1 MHGLFARKRPPLWL
15 WGGILAA
22 IVTLIV
28 FGFIRRYE
36 ENHVE
41 TDFRTS
47 AVERFDRLQGNI
59 ELALDDLV
67 SLGVYYDVSTDIDGE
82 LFRRLTRPLLS
93 ERSSLQ
99 ALEWI
104 PRVAD
109 ADRARFVQAARRA
122 GLAGYDITER
132 LGQGGLA
139 SAGRRPEYYPVY
151 LVEPHRGNE
160 HALGFDL
167 ASNPARHAALER
179 AAATGKMS
187 ASGRINLVQAPSEYG
202 FLVFRPVYRDDAAH
216 KGTGRLVGFVLGVF
230 RIADIVEAGDKA
242 ANSHIQLALFDSAG
256 EKGRRLL
263 YPRRLDVDG
272 IDALPAGYKLVRQV
286 EVAGREW
293 TVVAMPKPGAFL
305 VDHKAS
311 ASELIF
317 GLLASVLWAAYLRQ
331 QRLRHSV
338 IERTVEERT
347 RELDQERIFSNAV
360 FDSAGGVTVVIDRT
374 GAVVRFN
381 RAAETFTGYDF
392 DEVRDQPFF
401 WRRFL
406 LPEQQDGV
414 QTVFER
420 FHDGSLPRRYE
431 NYWVSRNGEQRLFDW
446 SNTILTDEHGIP
458 QYLVTVGLDIT
469 ERKQAE
475 RAIERERIRLETI
488 LKTASDGIHILDLE
502 GVLVEANNAFLAMLG
517 YDDSAIGK
525 LHVTDWDVQFPWEG
539 INAHVGTLI
548 AEQGH
553 AVFETRHRRRDGV
566 VLDVEISASGIEIE
580 GRGYLYAASRDIT
593 ERKRIEE
600 ALRLSELRFRQLF
613 ENNNAS
619 MMLVEPETGAIVDAN
634 AAACRFYGWPRETMC
649 GMTIQDIN
657 CLSPDAVAAELRRAV
672 QEQRNYFVFP
682 HRLADGGVRTVEV
695 HSSPIRVGDRD
706 MLFSI
711 IHDISDRKAAEARV
725 DQLLHEQRVMLD
737 NTIVGMVKVRN
748 RIIVWANRAFEHM
761 LAYDP
766 GELNGVSP
774 LQLYPSRE
782 DFDAMGRRAYPI
794 VQSGGFFRGE
804 AQYRCKDGR
813 VIWADISS
821 AVLDQEK
828 GETLWAFFDI
838 TERKRTELAL
848 SESEAKF
855 HTMVDWT
862 YDWEYWI
869 DPDGHFTYNTPSS
882 ERVTGYRPDEFEADP
897 ALIDA
902 LVHAEDRHLWER
914 HIHIH
919 LPESGNKEVA
929 ELEMRIVQK
938 HGDVRWVNHTCRPV
952 FDETGHYRG
961 RRVAV
966 RDITDRKRAEDEIRH
981 LAYFDPLTRLP
992 NRRLL
997 MDRLG
1002 QALIA
1007 SKRSREFGALM
1018 ILDLD
1023 HFKSLND
1030 TQGHDIG
1037 DRLLIEVAQRLTAS
1051 VRQEDTVSRLGGDE
1065 YVVMLEGLGR
1075 SERTAATQAEAVAD
1089 KIRLALNLP
1098 YVLGGSEAEY
1108 YSTPSIGLTLFRG
1121 QDDSAEILLKQA
1133 DVALYQAKDAGR
1145 NTVRFF
1151 NPTMQAAIDSRAAL
1165 EGALRRGLDRGEFR
1179 LYFQPQVGSDNRLIG
1194 AEALIRWLPPSQG
1207 VVSPAHFIPLAEESS
1222 LILAIGQWVLDTAC
1236 AQLRL
1241 WGNDPETRGLQL
1253 SVNVSAR
1260 QFHQPDFVEQVR
1272 QSLLASGADPARLKL
1287 ELTES
1292 VVLDNVEAVISR
1304 MQQLDSLGV
1313 GFSLDDFGTGYSS
1326 LSYLKRLPLDQV
1338 KIDQSFVREVTRDPN
1353 DAAIVRAILAMSR
1366 SLGLEVIAEG
1376 VETQEQ
1382 RDFLLANGC
1391 TAYQG
1396 YLFGRPVPIE
1406 EWNRTAHLSPRM
1418 GGTEGEGKPR
1428 SS

>member
-1 MHGLFARKRPPLWL
+1 MASKRPPLWL
-15 WGGILAA
+15 WGGVLAA
-22 IVTLIV
+22 IITLIV
-28 FGFIRRYE
+28 SGFIRRYE
-36 ENHVE
+36 EKHVE

-59 ELALDDLV
+59 ELALGTLA
-67 SLGVYYDVSTDIDGE
+67 SLGAYYDVSSDIDGQS
-82 LFRRLTRPLLS
+82 FQRLTRPLLR
-93 ERSSLQ
+93 EGSSIQ
-99 ALEWI
+99 ALEWV
-104 PRVAD
+104 PRVTD
-109 ADRARFVQAARRA
+109 ADRSRFVQAARRSGFPRFQIA
-122 GLAGYDITER
+122 ER
-132 LGQGGLA
+132 SPQQGMV
-139 SAGRRPEYYPVY
+139 SAVRRPEYYPVY
-151 LVEPHRGNE
+151 RVAPYRDNE
-160 HALGFDL
+160 QALGFDL
-167 ASNPARHAALER
+167 ASNPIRRAALAR
-179 AAATGKMS
+179 AAATGRMS
-187 ASGRINLVQAPSEYG
+187 ASGRIDLVQAPSEYG
-202 FLVFRPVYRDDAAH
+202 FLICRPVYRDGVESQGSGPPPGH
-216 KGTGRLVGFVLGVF
+216 VLGFVLAVF
-230 RIADIVEAGDKA
+230 KIAEIVEGGGKEAGSRIRLAVFDTA
-242 ANSHIQLALFDSAG
+242 AV
-256 EKGRRLL
+256 KGRHLL
-263 YPRRLDVDG
+263 YPRRLAGDG
-272 IDALPAGYKLVRQV
+272 PDALPAGYKLATQI
-286 EVAGREW
+286 EVAGRDW
-293 TVVAMPKPGAFL
+293 TVVAMPKPSAFA

-311 ASELIF
+311 WAVLSL
-317 GLLASVLWAAYLRQ
+317 GLLASVLWSAYLRQ
-331 QRLRHSV
+331 QRLRQSV

-347 RELDQERIFSNAV
+347 RDLDRERNFSNAV
-360 FDSAGGVTVVIDRT
+360 LDSVGGITVVIGRD
-374 GAVVRFN
+374 GAIVRFN
-381 RAAETFTGYDF
+381 RAAVAFTGYEF
-392 DEVRDQPFF
+392 DEVKGQPFF
-401 WRRFL
+401 WERFL
-406 LPEQQDGV
+406 PPEQRADV
-414 QTVFER
+414 QMVFER

-431 NYWVSRNGEQRLFDW
+431 NSWLSRGGERRLFDW
-446 SNTILTDEHGIP
+446 TNTILTDERGVP

-469 ERKQAE
+469 ERK
-475 RAIERERIRLETI
+475 RT
-488 LKTASDGIHILDLE
+488 
-502 GVLVEANNAFLAMLG
+502 
-517 YDDSAIGK
+517 
-525 LHVTDWDVQFPWEG
+525 
-539 INAHVGTLI
+539 
-548 AEQGH
+548 
-553 AVFETRHRRRDGV
+553 
-566 VLDVEISASGIEIE
+566 
-580 GRGYLYAASRDIT
+580 
-593 ERKRIEE
+593 EE
-600 ALRLSELRFRQLF
+600 ALRQSELRFRQLF

-634 AAACRFYGWPRETMC
+634 ASACRFYGWPREAMC
-649 GMTIQDIN
+649 RLKIQDIN
-657 CLSPDAVAAELRRAV
+657 CLSPDEVATERKRAL

-682 HRLADGGVRTVEV
+682 HRLADGSLRTVEV
-695 HSSPIRVGDRD
+695 HSSPIRVGDRA

-711 IHDISDRKAAEARV
+711 IHDISARQAAETQV
-725 DQLLHEQRVMLD
+725 QQLLHEQQVMLD
-737 NTIVGMVKVRN
+737 NAIVGMVKVRN

-774 LQLYPSRE
+774 LQLYSSRE
-782 DFDAMGRRAYPI
+782 EFEALGQRAYPVI
-794 VQSGGFFRGE
+794 QAGGYFRGE
-804 AQYRCKDGR
+804 AQFRRKDGR
-813 VIWADISS
+813 LIWADLSS
-821 AVLDQEK
+821 ASLDLEK
-828 GETLWAFFDI
+828 GETLWAFFDV
-838 TERKRTELAL
+838 TERKRAELAL

-869 DPDGHFTYNTPSS
+869 DPDGQFTYNTPSS
-882 ERVTGYRPDEFEADP
+882 ERVTGYRPDEFEAEP
-897 ALIDA
+897 ALIDT
-902 LVHAEDRHLWER
+902 LVHQEDRHLWER
-914 HIHIH
+914 HVHIH
-919 LPESGNKEVA
+919 LPEGGSKEVA

-952 FDETGHYRG
+952 FDEAGHYRG

-1037 DRLLIEVAQRLTAS
+1037 DRLLVEVAKRLTAS

-1075 SERTAATQAEAVAD
+1075 SERKAATQTEAVAD
-1089 KIRLALNLP
+1089 KIRLALDQP

-1121 QDDSAEILLKQA
+1121 QDDSPEILLKQA

-1151 NPTMQAAIDSRAAL
+1151 NPAMQSAIDSRAAL

-1179 LYFQPQVGSDNRLIG
+1179 LYFQPQVGPDDRLIG

-1236 AQLRL
+1236 AQLRV
-1241 WGNDPETRGLQL
+1241 WGGDPETRGLQL

-1272 QSLLASGADPARLKL
+1272 QSLLASGADPSRLKL

-1292 VVLDNVEAVISR
+1292 VVLDNVDAVIER
-1304 MQQLDSLGV
+1304 MQQLDGLGV
-1313 GFSLDDFGTGYSS
+1313 GFALDDFGTGYSS

-1338 KIDQSFVREVTRDPN
+1338 KIDQSFVRDVTRDPN

-1376 VETQEQ
+1376 VETLEQ

-1406 EWNRTAHLSPRM
+1406 EWNRTARVF
-1418 GGTEGEGKPR
+1418 GGSGRTAP
-1428 SS
+1428 